1 MVAMTRIFEGVICM
15 AFYAGICYLLLDGA
29 GKVPLFALGHV
40 FSMFQG
46 FKDIFFLK
54 CVRLGSHRF
63 PIL

>member
-40 FSMFQG
+40 FFHVSRIQG
-46 FKDIFFLK
+46 YFLLEMCK
-54 CVRLGSHRF
+54 ARKS
-63 PIL
+63 